1 MKFEQE
7 VNDTTYGDGKFSE
20 KYRLMTH
27 LFHSKLERNK
37 SNVNYEDVDSI
48 QKFIKNNATL
58 LLKIKRSIFREYDY
72 KITNFQV
79 NVACCFFLNKKMI
92 K

>member
-1 MKFEQE
+1 MKFEE
-7 VNDTTYGDGKFSE
+7 NVNDTSYGNEKFTE
-20 KYRLMTH
+20 KYKLMTH

-37 SNVNYEDVDSI
+37 SHVNYEDVNSM
-48 QKFIKNNATL
+48 QKFIKNNAQL